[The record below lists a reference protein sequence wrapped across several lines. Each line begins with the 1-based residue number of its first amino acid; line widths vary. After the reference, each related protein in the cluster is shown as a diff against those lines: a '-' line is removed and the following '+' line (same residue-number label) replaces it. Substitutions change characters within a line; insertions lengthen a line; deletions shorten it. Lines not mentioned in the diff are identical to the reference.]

1 MSRWVMPAWSGAVMA
16 RRSLVLG
23 LTFTRIWRKRRVSTG
38 TGPTQTQSAP
48 SLVCFAAMIFKS
60 AQFLILAALCA
71 LCTASSQQGSN
82 LEGSQ
87 IARRVAARHL
97 LATSKQSS
105 ASQKTTQNATVI
117 VVGAGVAGLAAA
129 KRLSDQ
135 VTHPQSKPVTWV
147 VSKIR

>member
-1 MSRWVMPAWSGAVMA
+1 
-16 RRSLVLG
+16 
-23 LTFTRIWRKRRVSTG
+23 
-38 TGPTQTQSAP
+38 
-48 SLVCFAAMIFKS
+48 MIFKS

-87 IARRVAARHL
+87 IARRSAARHL
-97 LATSKQSS
+97 LATSEQAS

-135 VTHPQSKPVTWV
+135 VTHPQSKPVAWV
-147 VSKIR
+147 QSPKLGNNIRKSANKEEDMRQFSSRNGMLENLLLANAPRSILPVLVMPFNSC